1 MQRPATKQ
9 SRAAN
14 SDEKRFIGWIKDR
27 CICAACG
34 NDAPVIAHHMAGSS
48 AKIVIDFERVL
59 FGHWAVIGLCQCCD
73 NLVTRGSRRALTNA
87 FGPQCEMW
95 LKQAQDYPHEI
106 PEIIYKAIAQWGG

>member
-1 MQRPATKQ
+1 MQRRATKQ

-14 SDEKRFIGWIKDR
+14 SDERRFIGWIKER

-34 NDAPVIAHHMAGSS
+34 INAPVIAHHMAGSS
-48 AKIVIDFERVL
+48 AKIVVDFERVI

-73 NLVTRGSRRALTNA
+73 NLVTRGSRRALTNS
-87 FGPQCEMW
+87 FGSQSGLW
-95 LKQAQDYPHEI
+95 LKQAKDYHGEI